1 MKKVVIAGGTGF
13 IGSYLVKRF
22 IETGWQ
28 VLIVSRNPK
37 HVSWKPV
44 DLIESFENAELV
56 INLAGKSINCRH
68 TDENKKEIIDSRIN
82 TTIWIGN
89 AILAC
94 KNPPKLWINGSAC
107 GIYKASVDQ
116 PVTEDTTEFGTDFL
130 AEVVRQWE
138 KAFLGFHLPTTRKVV
153 LRTSVVLGPDGGA
166 ILPFVWLSRFWLG
179 GKQAEGSQIF
189 SWIHIEDYFRT
200 LLFLA
205 EKDTV
210 KGVINCTSPN
220 PVSNKEF
227 MRSLRKTLRV
237 PIGIPAPE
245 FAIKIGAKILG
256 TEPELILNSSYVIPK
271 RLLESGFKFRFPE
284 PEKALADLLKKTK

>member
-13 IGSYLVKRF
+13 IGSYLAKRF
-22 IETGWQ
+22 VDTGYQ
-28 VLIVSRNPK
+28 VLIVSRDPK
-37 HVSWKPV
+37 HVSWKLV
-44 DLIESFENAELV
+44 DLIESFENADMV

-94 KNPPKLWINGSAC
+94 KNPPKLWINNSAC
-107 GIYKASVDQ
+107 GIYKATVDQ
-116 PVTEDTTEFGTDFL
+116 PMTEDATELGNDFL

-138 KAFLGFHLPTTRKVV
+138 KAFLGFHLLTTRKVV
-153 LRTSVVLGPDGGA
+153 LRTSVVLGKYGGA
-166 ILPFVWLSRFWLG
+166 ILPLAWLSRIGLG

-189 SWIHIEDYFRT
+189 SWIHIEDYFQI

-205 EKDTV
+205 ENDSIF
-210 KGVINCTSPN
+210 GIINCTSPH
-220 PVSNKEF
+220 PVTNKVL
-227 MRSLRKTLRV
+227 MGSIRKTVGV
-237 PIGIPAPE
+237 PIGIPAPK
-245 FAIKIGAKILG
+245 FAIYLGAKIIR

-271 RLLESGFKFRFPE
+271 RLLELGYHFKFPDI
-284 PEKALADLLKKTK
+284 EKALVDLLN